1 MKLPEYILTILKHL
15 ANYETYIVGG
25 SVRDHLLKRS
35 TNDYDITTSATT
47 NQIIQIFNDYP
58 LVLNG
63 IKHGTVRIII
73 NHTSVE
79 ITTFRIDNNYLNHRQ
94 PTSVSFTTNLQE
106 DLNRRDFTINALCYH
121 PDKGII
127 DLTNG
132 INDLNNKTIK
142 CIGDP
147 NKRFNEDALRI
158 LRALRFA
165 SKLDFHIDPTTAQAI
180 HHNKQLLSYLSKER
194 ITSELKEIL
203 SINNKEILSTYIDIF
218 EYLFKTN
225 LDIKTINQ
233 LTKSTD
239 FITSI
244 SLIVNTN
251 IHILDTLI
259 LSNQEKKLIA
269 DNINYQNY
277 KLNNKLSIKLLLKK
291 RVDIESLSTF
301 KSIISDHNH
310 QQTLELYRDILN
322 NHEPYLIKHLAING
336 NDLINLGI
344 IPTNI
349 NTILTT
355 CLDKVMTNEITN
367 TKEALLQEVKKL
379 NKLT

>member
-1 MKLPEYILTILKHL
+1 MKLPEYILTILNRL
-15 ANYETYIVGG
+15 ENYETYIVGG
-25 SVRDHLLKRS
+25 SVRDHLLKRP

-47 NQIIQIFNDYP
+47 NQITQIFNDYP

-63 IKHGTVRIII
+63 IKHGTVRLII

-79 ITTFRIDNNYLNHRQ
+79 ITTFRIDNNYHNHRQ
-94 PTSVSFTTNLQE
+94 PTSVTFTTSLQE

-132 INDLNNKTIK
+132 INDLHNKIIR
-142 CIGDP
+142 CIGNP

-165 SKLDFHIDPTTAQAI
+165 SKLDFHIDSTTSQAI
-180 HHNKQLLSYLSKER
+180 HDNKQLLSYLSKER

-203 SINNKEILSTYIDIF
+203 MINNKDILLNYIDIF
-218 EYLFKTN
+218 EYLFNTN
-225 LDIKTINQ
+225 LDINIINQ

-244 SLIVNTN
+244 SLIANTN
-251 IHILDTLI
+251 IHILDTLV
-259 LSNQEKKLIA
+259 LSKQEKKLILN
-269 DNINYQNY
+269 NIHYQSH
-277 KLNNKLSIKLLLKK
+277 KLNNKLAIKLLLKEHI
-291 RVDIESLSTF
+291 DIKALSTF
-301 KSIISDHNH
+301 KSIINNHNH
-310 QQTLELYRDILN
+310 QLTMQLYKQILD
-322 NHEPYLIKHLAING
+322 NHEPFLIKHLAING
-336 NDLINLGI
+336 NDLLNLGI
-344 IPTNI
+344 TPTNI

-355 CLDKVMTNEITN
+355 CLDKVMTSKINN

-379 NKLT
+379 TN